1 MIIMVSA
8 IVVDDDL
15 DTCDVLSDYL
25 ELKQVQVL
33 ANGYNGKEAVDLY
46 QKHNPDLVFL
56 DIMMPEYDGFYALE
70 KIRQLNQTAYVII
83 ITGDLTTETH
93 NKLKSMKASAIIYKP
108 FDIEKIMII
117 VKEVTAEKL
126 CNMILQ
132 QGV

>member
-15 DTCDVLSDYL
+15 DTCDVLTDYL
-25 ELKQVQVL
+25 EIKQVQVL
-33 ANGYNGKEAVDLY
+33 ASGHNGKEAVDLY

-70 KIRQLNQTAYVII
+70 KIKQLKPTANVII
-83 ITGDLTTETH
+83 ITGDLTTETN

-117 VKEVTAEKL
+117 IKEVTAEKF

-132 QGV
+132 QGR

>member
-25 ELKQVQVL
+25 EIKQVQVL

-70 KIRQLNQTAYVII
+70 KIRQLNPTAYVII
-83 ITGDLTTETH
+83 ITGDLTIETH

-108 FDIEKIMII
+108 FDIEKIMMV
-117 VKEVTAEKL
+117 VKEVIAEKL

-132 QGV
+132 QGR